1 MVYLSI
7 LNHKHMFTLK
17 DITQKSIESTGLTN
31 IDNYTPDDAWCSN
44 KYSLL
49 IKIMEGINKAKKKR
63 YINID
68 IGQNHI
74 TLMKL
79 DDEEDEAPKK

>member
-1 MVYLSI
+1 MVYLSL

-17 DITQKSIESTGLTN
+17 DITQKSIESTGLIN
-31 IDNYTPDDAWCSN
+31 IDNYIPGDAWCSN

-49 IKIMEGINKAKKKR
+49 IKIMEGINKAKKKG
-63 YINID
+63 YININ

-74 TLMKL
+74 TLIEVN
-79 DDEEDEAPKK
+79 DEEDLK